1 MVRRRTVD
9 DGRTPGRKAGWS
21 DGLSNEERQLRDLY
35 DPKADDEDE
44 RWVVEHLKHTA
55 ISMAGGTTLAST
67 PSRLAGSTPSGRR
80 EGGREEPKGGV
91 SASGDTMPD
100 DSGPRKGR
108 VVGGVQLPPS
118 DAVLSCPAC
127 FGLICLDCQRH
138 DNFNNQ
144 WRAMFAQNVRVLT
157 EERLTVGAD
166 ADAGEWYHK
175 VLCDYCGVDVGV
187 RDQDDVYHFFD
198 VFPS

>member
-1 MVRRRTVD
+1 MAIPTAVD
-9 DGRTPGRKAGWS
+9 DGRTPGRKAGWT
-21 DGLSNEERQLRDLY
+21 DGLTDEERQLRDFY

-55 ISMAGGTTLAST
+55 ISRASASESGRKQGSVGAAALGAGADGGAGTA
-67 PSRLAGSTPSGRR
+67 AGDQKRR
-80 EGGREEPKGGV
+80 EGR
-91 SASGDTMPD
+91 
-100 DSGPRKGR
+100 R
-108 VVGGVQLPPS
+108 VGGVQLPPS

-138 DNFNNQ
+138 ETFSNQ

-157 EERLTVGAD
+157 EERLTVGSD
-166 ADAGEWYHK
+166 AAAGEWYHK
-175 VLCDYCGVDVGV
+175 VLCDYCEVDVGV
-187 RDQDDVYHFFD
+187 RDQDEVYHFFD